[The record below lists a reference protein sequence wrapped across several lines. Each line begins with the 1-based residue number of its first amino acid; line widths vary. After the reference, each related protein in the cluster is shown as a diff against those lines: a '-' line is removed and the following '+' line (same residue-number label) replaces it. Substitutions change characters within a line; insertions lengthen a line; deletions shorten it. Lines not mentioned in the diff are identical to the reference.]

1 MVFTLFLEVENE
13 YLRKVF
19 GCLRKKQISRIN
31 AYYIMYI
38 TLLDSLFLLASE
50 VEVEWRYSFERLEKG
65 NQSSFPRFC
74 DFL

>member
-1 MVFTLFLEVENE
+1 MNIWEKYLGVLENI
-13 YLRKVF
+13 
-19 GCLRKKQISRIN
+19 KQVSRIN